1 MATNDPHAQHRHGH
15 GQHGHHAIHGGGTIA
30 AAGSTDAA
38 HAGHGGHDHAAM
50 VADFRRRFWIT
61 LLLTPAILLLS
72 PMIQHLPGA
81 RPTRRRV
88 GWESCHPP
96 SLPCR
101 TGASS

>member
-15 GQHGHHAIHGGGTIA
+15 GQHGHHATHGGGTIA

-61 LLLTPAILLLS
+61 LLLKCLPFAGIAGSPRTPPNES
-72 PMIQHLPGA
+72 TP
-81 RPTRRRV
+81 RTR
-88 GWESCHPP
+88 
-96 SLPCR
+96 
-101 TGASS
+101 